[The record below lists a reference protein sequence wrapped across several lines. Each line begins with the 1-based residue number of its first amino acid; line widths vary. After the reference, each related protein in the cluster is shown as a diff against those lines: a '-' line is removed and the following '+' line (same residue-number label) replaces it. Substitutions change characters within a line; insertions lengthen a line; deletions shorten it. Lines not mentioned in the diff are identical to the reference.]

1 MSLALLAIAIRSYSV
16 AHESPLRFSQVQIPP
31 FVFYRAQLRWARVW
45 LTPLRCFAAGL
56 ESKSVFYVEN
66 GPRAVP
72 GVSQSSEVCI
82 LRQVLKTPLCEVFV
96 HFPMISQLHVAKP
109 HQPWW

>member
-1 MSLALLAIAIRSYSV
+1 MRSYSV
-16 AHESPLRFSQVQIPP
+16 AHESPLCFSQVQIPL
-31 FVFYRAQLRWARVW
+31 FHGARVMELRWARVW

-72 GVSQSSEVCI
+72 GVSQNSEVCI
-82 LRQVLKTPLCEVFV
+82 LRQGLKTPLCEV
-96 HFPMISQLHVAKP
+96 HEAKP
-109 HQPWW
+109 HKPWW